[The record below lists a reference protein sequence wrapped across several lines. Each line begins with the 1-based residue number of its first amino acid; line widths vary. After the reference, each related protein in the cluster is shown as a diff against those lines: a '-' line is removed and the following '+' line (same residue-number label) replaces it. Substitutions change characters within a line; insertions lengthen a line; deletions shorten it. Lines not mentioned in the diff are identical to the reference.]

1 MRCAESLRVQAYFDA
16 EVDAVS
22 AAAIERHLEHCAECR
37 ALLQD
42 LEHVRTVL
50 RRDSAYVR
58 APMELRTKIMRAL
71 DQESAAETS
80 VADGTPTAEGT
91 AAQRGGPALEGT
103 SAEGASA
110 LEGMP
115 ALVGTPTSEGPSASG
130 VSALKGIPAH
140 EGTALS
146 RGTMRPIERASP
158 KRRIR
163 PFWVGALSGAGGA
176 AIAATFAFLLLVPRL
191 TNPLLDELVSAHV
204 RSLMPS
210 HLIDVVST
218 DKHTVKPWFAGHAD
232 VSPVVADFEPQGY
245 RLIGGRVDYL
255 EHQRSAVVVYQHGAH
270 VINVFSWA
278 GLERPLPAD
287 VTRSGY
293 HLAFWKAGDLE
304 YCAVSDT
311 GWDELLGL
319 VRLLKE

>member
-1 MRCAESLRVQAYFDA
+1 VQAYFDA

-22 AAAIERHLEHCAECR
+22 AADIERHLEHCAECR

-42 LEHVRTVL
+42 LEQVRTVL
-50 RRDSAYVR
+50 RRESAYVR
-58 APMELRTKIMRAL
+58 TPPLLRAKIMLAL
-71 DQESAAETS
+71 DQENAAETPA
-80 VADGTPTAEGT
+80 VERTPAAEG
-91 AAQRGGPALEGT
+91 
-103 SAEGASA
+103 S
-110 LEGMP
+110 
-115 ALVGTPTSEGPSASG
+115 
-130 VSALKGIPAH
+130 
-140 EGTALS
+140 
-146 RGTMRPIERASP
+146 
-158 KRRIR
+158 KRRMR

-176 AIAATFAFLLLVPRL
+176 AIAAAFAFLLLVPRF

-245 RLIGGRVDYL
+245 RLMGGRVDYL

-278 GLERPLPAD
+278 VQGRALPAD